1 MHGNDTAA
9 PVRASGREWAGLAV
23 LALPTLLV
31 SLDTFVML
39 LALPHL
45 AADLGASGT
54 EQLWIMDIYGFLVA
68 GLLITAGALGDRIGR
83 RRLLLAGAA
92 AFGAASVLAAYAT
105 SPTMLI
111 AARALLGIAGATL
124 TPSTLSLIMNL
135 FRDARQRATAVGIWA
150 GCFTVGAIIG
160 PLVGGAMLER
170 FWWGSVLL
178 LGVPAMV
185 LLLILGP
192 LLLPEYRDPA
202 AGRLDPT
209 SVAVSLA
216 ALLSVIY
223 GLKEVARHGPHLLP
237 LLALLAG
244 VALAVV
250 FVRRQVKLAHPLLDL
265 KLFANRGFGVT
276 LGAMLAYTLLSGG
289 TMVFVAQYF
298 QLVGGLTP
306 LQAGFAMAPGMAAA
320 VVGFQIAPVLARRR
334 RPAVLLAGGLAVA
347 AAGLLVLAQAEPSAG
362 LAVPIVG
369 FVLASLGGAP
379 LVSLGTN
386 LVVGSA
392 PPEKAGSAAGLAQTG
407 NECGYALGIAV
418 LGSVGVLAY
427 RAAIGDS
434 VPAGARDSLTGA
446 LQAAEDLPG
455 ATAAAVSAAAQDA
468 FTTALHTVAAVSAAT
483 ILAVA
488 VVVLV
493 RLRHLRP
500 LGAD

>member
-1 MHGNDTAA
+1 MHSNDTAA
-9 PVRASGREWAGLAV
+9 PVRAGGREWAGLAV

-111 AARALLGIAGATL
+111 AARALLGVAGATL

-135 FRDARQRATAVGIWA
+135 FSDARQRATAVGIWA

-223 GLKEVARHGPHLLP
+223 GLKQVAQHGPHLLP

-265 KLFANRGFGVT
+265 KLFANRGFGVA

-289 TMVFVAQYF
+289 TMVFVAQ
-298 QLVGGLTP
+298 
-306 LQAGFAMAPGMAAA
+306 AA
-320 VVGFQIAPVLARRR
+320 V
-334 RPAVLLAGGLAVA
+334 
-347 AAGLLVLAQAEPSAG
+347 
-362 LAVPIVG
+362 
-369 FVLASLGGAP
+369 
-379 LVSLGTN
+379 
-386 LVVGSA
+386 
-392 PPEKAGSAAGLAQTG
+392 
-407 NECGYALGIAV
+407 
-418 LGSVGVLAY
+418 
-427 RAAIGDS
+427 
-434 VPAGARDSLTGA
+434 
-446 LQAAEDLPG
+446 
-455 ATAAAVSAAAQDA
+455 
-468 FTTALHTVAAVSAAT
+468 
-483 ILAVA
+483 
-488 VVVLV
+488 
-493 RLRHLRP
+493 
-500 LGAD
+500 